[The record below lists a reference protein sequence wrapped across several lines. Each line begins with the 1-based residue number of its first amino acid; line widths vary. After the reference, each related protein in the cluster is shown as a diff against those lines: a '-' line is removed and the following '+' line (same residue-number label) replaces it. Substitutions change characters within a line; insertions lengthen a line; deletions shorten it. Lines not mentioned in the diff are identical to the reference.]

1 MDALATRSTELLD
14 DEFGERLHVEFDLAR
29 LELVEARRAQ
39 EQKDT
44 PAARL
49 RLAKCRSRVDRVL
62 DRWNDV
68 VPAAR

>member
-1 MDALATRSTELLD
+1 MDALATRSEELLD
-14 DEFGERLHVEFDLAR
+14 DEFDERLHLEFDLAR
-29 LELVEARRAQ
+29 LELVEARAAQ

-49 RLAKCRSRVDRVL
+49 RVAECRSRVDSVL

-68 VPAAR
+68 VLTAR

>member
-1 MDALATRSTELLD
+1 MDALATRSEELLV
-14 DEFGERLHVEFDLAR
+14 DEFGEGLHVEFDLAR

-44 PAARL
+44 PPARL
-49 RLAKCRSRVDRVL
+49 RLAECRSRVDRVL

-68 VPAAR
+68 VLR